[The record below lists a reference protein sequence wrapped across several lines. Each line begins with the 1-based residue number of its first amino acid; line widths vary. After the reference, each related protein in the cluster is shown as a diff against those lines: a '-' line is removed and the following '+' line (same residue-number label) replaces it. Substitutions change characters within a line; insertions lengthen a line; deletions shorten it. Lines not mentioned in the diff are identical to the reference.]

1 MEFLKKFNIIPNNI
15 KIYESAFMHSSYVNE
30 NKVSK
35 SYERLEFLGDAVI
48 DLVIS
53 EFLYNNT
60 QHEEGQ
66 MTKLRAAYVCENA
79 LAEYAK
85 SLNLSEYIKV
95 GHGEEISGGKYKKTI
110 LADIFESL
118 IGAIYID
125 QGYDIARDFVNK
137 IITPYIKD
145 KKVNFLEDYKST
157 LQELIQTNQ
166 KAVEYEVLSERGPSH
181 NKEFVI
187 IVKVNGLNYGVGSAS
202 SKKEAEQLA
211 AKDALDKLAINNTN
225 NNNL

>member
-1 MEFLKKFNIIPNNI
+1 
-15 KIYESAFMHSSYVNE
+15 MHSSYVNE

-60 QHEEGQ
+60 QYEEGQ

>member
-60 QHEEGQ
+60 QYEEGQ

>member
-60 QHEEGQ
+60 QYEEGQ

-85 SLNLSEYIKV
+85 SLN
-95 GHGEEISGGKYKKTI
+95 
-110 LADIFESL
+110 
-118 IGAIYID
+118 
-125 QGYDIARDFVNK
+125 
-137 IITPYIKD
+137 
-145 KKVNFLEDYKST
+145 
-157 LQELIQTNQ
+157 
-166 KAVEYEVLSERGPSH
+166 
-181 NKEFVI
+181 
-187 IVKVNGLNYGVGSAS
+187 
-202 SKKEAEQLA
+202 
-211 AKDALDKLAINNTN
+211 
-225 NNNL
+225 